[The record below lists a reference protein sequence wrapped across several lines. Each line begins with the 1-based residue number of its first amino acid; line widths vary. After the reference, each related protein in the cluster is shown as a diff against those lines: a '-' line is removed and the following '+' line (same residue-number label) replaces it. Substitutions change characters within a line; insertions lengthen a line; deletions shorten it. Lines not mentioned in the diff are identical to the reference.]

1 MLFFSPCHCHCTALH
16 GKGVDSAVAVDW
28 RVRGRRDGGLD
39 RWMKLGAVGGGVR
52 VKRRARRAH
61 HVLITC
67 ASVGMKFP
75 FVRLFA

>member
-39 RWMKLGAVGGGVR
+39 RWMKLGADGAEGE
-52 VKRRARRAH
+52 
-61 HVLITC
+61 
-67 ASVGMKFP
+67 
-75 FVRLFA
+75 